1 MEEYLGVF
9 IDETKE
15 YLQQLNDTLLK
26 IEEDP
31 DNLEL
36 VNDAFRV
43 LHTLKGMA
51 GTMGFNRMAKLCHIM
66 ENVLD
71 RARNGTLKISSDIMD
86 RIFKGVD
93 LISKALEKIVGE
105 GSDEIEED
113 VDLFVDALKELTN
126 APQVRNEE
134 KIGEVKSK
142 GNEGV
147 EETVERIVLP
157 DEVANV
163 LKRAKAEGYKTYYMK
178 VILKEGTQL
187 KSARIYLV
195 LHRIEELKG
204 EVVKTNPSIEEIEEE
219 KFENEVEMFVI
230 IREDKERLSEVLTS
244 IADID
249 RVIIRDVE
257 PVHEEKVA
265 KIVEKPEIEKM
276 KEEEKREKK
285 KISSQTVRVDI
296 EKLDTLMDLMGELVI
311 ARSRIVEV
319 LKKYNIKEVD
329 EGLTQLSRIT
339 LDLQNVVM
347 KIRMVPIAFVFNRF
361 PRMVRDLSKQLNKE
375 INFVMKGEETEL
387 DRTFVEEIG
396 EPILH
401 LLRNAIDHGI
411 ESKEE
416 RIAKGKPPVGTVV
429 LSARH
434 EGNNVVIEVEDDGRG
449 IDKEKVLRKA
459 IEKGLVSEA
468 RAATLSDQEILN
480 FLFVPG
486 FSTRE
491 DVSEV
496 SGRGVGLDVVK
507 NVVESL
513 NGSVSIESEKNR
525 GTKVTIR
532 LPLTLAIIQALLV
545 KVSGFVYAIPIANVD
560 TTLRVT
566 KGEIQRVQDR
576 KVIVIRGEVIPIRE
590 LWEILQVPHEATPET
605 MEVVI
610 VRVGNRK
617 FGIVVDELLGQDD
630 IVIKSLGKVF
640 SDVREFSGAA
650 ILGDGS
656 IALIVNVS
664 GIV

>member
-113 VDLFVDALKELTN
+113 VDLFVDALKELAN

>member
-1 MEEYLGVF
+1 
-9 IDETKE
+9 
-15 YLQQLNDTLLK
+15 
-26 IEEDP
+26 
-31 DNLEL
+31 
-36 VNDAFRV
+36 
-43 LHTLKGMA
+43 
-51 GTMGFNRMAKLCHIM
+51 
-66 ENVLD
+66 
-71 RARNGTLKISSDIMD
+71 
-86 RIFKGVD
+86 
-93 LISKALEKIVGE
+93 
-105 GSDEIEED
+105 
-113 VDLFVDALKELTN
+113 
-126 APQVRNEE
+126 
-134 KIGEVKSK
+134 
-142 GNEGV
+142 
-147 EETVERIVLP
+147 
-157 DEVANV
+157 
-163 LKRAKAEGYKTYYMK
+163 
-178 VILKEGTQL
+178 
-187 KSARIYLV
+187 
-195 LHRIEELKG
+195 
-204 EVVKTNPSIEEIEEE
+204 
-219 KFENEVEMFVI
+219 
-230 IREDKERLSEVLTS
+230 
-244 IADID
+244 
-249 RVIIRDVE
+249 
-257 PVHEEKVA
+257 
-265 KIVEKPEIEKM
+265 
-276 KEEEKREKK
+276 
-285 KISSQTVRVDI
+285 
-296 EKLDTLMDLMGELVI
+296 
-311 ARSRIVEV
+311 
-319 LKKYNIKEVD
+319 
-329 EGLTQLSRIT
+329 
-339 LDLQNVVM
+339 
-347 KIRMVPIAFVFNRF
+347 
-361 PRMVRDLSKQLNKE
+361 MVRDLSKQLNKE